1 MSQEGAA
8 GLIAIGLVLIGGV
21 ARLRLRAGGRA
32 DLKGLATGLVLAG
45 LMFGLLALVFVWA
58 KNMD

>member
-1 MSQEGAA
+1 MSEEGAA
-8 GLIAIGLVLIGGV
+8 GLIAIGLILIGGV
-21 ARLRLRAGGRA
+21 ARLRLGSAGRP

-45 LMFGLLALVFVWA
+45 LMFGLLAFVFVWA